1 MIKAKIK
8 NVEYEI
14 KTSWEDLT
22 YGEYLSMVESKDE
35 IESIS
40 ILSGIPSEEIIL
52 MDEDS
57 QKNLSYCLAFLSELP
72 EGEVEAKD
80 IREETFG
87 QKVVLQQEMTKQSHE
102 RLIGVSVAVYQYN
115 YHNLEESFL
124 EVTKRP
130 FNEVYLLGLN
140 YLKQF
145 AEICK
150 SEQEHLK
157 SHTTNEQMRAGI
169 QMFDEFGVMNTVDSL
184 AQGNVLNYE
193 KILEIDY
200 NTIFIKLKM
209 IKFASIYKEN
219 YSKIMSKKR

>member
-8 NVEYEI
+8 NKEYEI
-14 KTSWEDLT
+14 KTSWSDLS
-22 YGEYLSMVESKDE
+22 YGEYLSVVEAKDE
-35 IESIS
+35 IKGIS
-40 ILSGIPSEEIIL
+40 ILSGIPVEDIMK
-52 MDEDS
+52 MDVDS
-57 QKNLSYCLAFLSELP
+57 QENLLACLAFLKELP

-87 QKVVLQQEMTKQSHE
+87 QKVVLQQEMTKQSQE
-102 RLIGVSVAVYQYN
+102 RLIGTSVAVYQYN
-115 YHNLEESFL
+115 YHNLDESFL

-130 FNEVYLLGLN
+130 FSEVYLLGLN

-157 SHTTNEQMRAGI
+157 STTSSEQNRAGI
-169 QMFDEFGVMNTVDSL
+169 KMFDEFGIMNTVDSL
-184 AQGNVLNYE
+184 AQGNILNYE

-200 NTIFIKLKM
+200 NTVFIKLKM
-209 IKFASIYKEN
+209 IKFANIYKEN